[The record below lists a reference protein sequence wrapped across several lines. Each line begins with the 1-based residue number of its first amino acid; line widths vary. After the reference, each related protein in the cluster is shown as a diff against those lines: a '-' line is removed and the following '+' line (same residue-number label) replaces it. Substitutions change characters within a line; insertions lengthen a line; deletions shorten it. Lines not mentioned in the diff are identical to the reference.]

1 MEIVD
6 KVVLL
11 LLAVLYVAAIGWGG
25 FKVVSK
31 AVNK

>member
-11 LLAVLYVAAIGWGG
+11 LLAVLYVAAICWCGV
-25 FKVVSK
+25 KVVRW
-31 AVNK
+31 